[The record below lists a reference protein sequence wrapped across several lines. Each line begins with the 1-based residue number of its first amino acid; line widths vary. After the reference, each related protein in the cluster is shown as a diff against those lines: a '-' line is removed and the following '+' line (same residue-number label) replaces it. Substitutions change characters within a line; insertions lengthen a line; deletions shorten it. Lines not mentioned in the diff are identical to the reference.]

1 MRLHCRLEEIFFN
14 SGVDLILQAHKH
26 SYVCNNPYHT
36 NKEML
41 QKWEEIKNCGNMH
54 FRLEEIFF
62 NSGVDLI
69 LQAHEHSYERLW
81 PMYKGVVLST
91 NYTNP
96 RAPVQLVTGS
106 AGSKHGVDPMLPT
119 NGIVSSVCECV
130 NMMFNPPE
138 HLNVTSKNQDLSWL
152 LQFFYMYCDMH

>member
-1 MRLHCRLEEIFFN
+1 
-14 SGVDLILQAHKH
+14 
-26 SYVCNNPYHT
+26 
-36 NKEML
+36 
-41 QKWEEIKNCGNMH
+41 MH

-119 NGIVSSVCECV
+119 NGNVSSVCECV

-138 HLNVTSKNQDLSWL
+138 HLNVTLKNQDLSLL
-152 LQFFYMYCDMH
+152 LQFFYMYCYVHALEVLSAFIYLKPT